1 MPTATVAGAHVV
13 PVYAAVLAL
22 LFVHLSLRVIRLRR
36 VEQAPVGM
44 GESQL
49 LQRAIRAQANFAEY
63 VPIALVLLFFVE
75 TAHYPLW
82 VVHVLGAA
90 LLVGRAVHAWGVS
103 REESH
108 YRHRIWGM
116 RLTIGMLIASAV
128 LLFAPALGLD
138 LPVAN
143 AAG

>member
-1 MPTATVAGAHVV
+1 MPTAAIAGAHVV
-13 PVYAAVLAL
+13 PVYAALLAL

-36 VEQAPVGM
+36 IEQVPLG
-44 GESQL
+44 GGNSEI
-49 LQRAIRAQANFAEY
+49 LQRAICAQANFVEY

-75 TAHYPLW
+75 TAYYPLW
-82 VVHVLGAA
+82 VVHVLGVA
-90 LLVGRAVHAWGVS
+90 LLAGRAVHAWGVS
-103 REESH
+103 REEIH

-116 RLTIGMLIASAV
+116 RLTIWMLIASAV
-128 LLFAPALGLD
+128 LLFAPALGLE